1 MNQPLEKQG
10 DRHYDV
16 LDVLIEKN
24 GDGYKAR
31 VLHWPD
37 CVAQAVTRE
46 EVLQQVRMQLLNRLA
61 KAELVTLSF
70 TAEEINNPW
79 IKFAGMWKDNPD
91 FDEFQAA
98 IQQHRRELDAELA
111 PWLFEPEEDPKAEAT
126 REVAFV

>member
-1 MNQPLEKQG
+1 MNQRMEKQG
-10 DRHYDV
+10 DQHYDV
-16 LDVLIEKN
+16 LVEKN
-24 GDGYKAR
+24 GEQGYTAQ
-31 VLHWPD
+31 VLAWPT
-37 CVAQAVTRE
+37 CTAQAATRE
-46 EVLQQVRMQLLNRLA
+46 EALQQVRMQLLDRLA
-61 KAELVTLSF
+61 KAEIVTLSL

-79 IKFAGMWKDNPD
+79 IRFAGMWKDNPD